1 VSMNLRQKVIGAIYP
16 VGSLIPPSRYRSQP
30 IRSWPAVTA
39 LLYDIKVPKA
49 VRPKTGGANIN
60 ILFDLLDKTQPVAGD
75 VAECGVFRGRT
86 LVPMAVYLTQNGS
99 AKHIFGFDSFEGFDD
114 AVNVDVR
121 LGGQASKDKH
131 VAAFNETSV
140 RFVQSKLKR
149 FGVRNATLVKGF
161 FRDTLAR
168 HAERRFSFVH
178 LDCDI
183 YESYKECLEFFYSRT
198 SPGGIVLFDEYKD
211 PRWPGCTKAIDEFL
225 ADKPEKPV
233 LVMRENRQKFYVQKL

>member
-1 VSMNLRQKVIGAIYP
+1 
-16 VGSLIPPSRYRSQP
+16 
-30 IRSWPAVTA
+30 
-39 LLYDIKVPKA
+39 
-49 VRPKTGGANIN
+49 
-60 ILFDLLDKTQPVAGD
+60 
-75 VAECGVFRGRT
+75 
-86 LVPMAVYLTQNGS
+86 
-99 AKHIFGFDSFEGFDD
+99 
-114 AVNVDVR
+114 
-121 LGGQASKDKH
+121 
-131 VAAFNETSV
+131 
-140 RFVQSKLKR
+140 
-149 FGVRNATLVKGF
+149 VKGF

-198 SPGGIVLFDEYKD
+198 SRGGIVLFDEYKD